1 MRLTLEE
8 LFDGFEVAAD
18 IKKIS
23 LVFAGS
29 AGGWLCFMLFVWLG
43 GLMKNDIALALFSL
57 VGYAINF
64 VFCAIALSSSNR
76 MVYKEL
82 TTGEKLTLKDG
93 FEFTKK
99 NIGSVV
105 LSPVVILL
113 VIALALAM
121 EFLLFMF
128 GRFELGAVII
138 SLLTA
143 PAIMLNTL
151 LLACAVFGSILT
163 LAIISVD
170 ESGIIVT
177 AGKIYKIARQASI
190 PFIMY
195 MSLAL
200 ILGIAATAII
210 AFIFILAATITVLLF
225 GTASQIFINLSA
237 MDIPSLSLPLQAATL
252 ISVISIYLL
261 AGLVFSYPAV
271 LLQSFATS
279 VYLKIKELVK

>member
-8 LFDGFEVAAD
+8 IFDGFEVAAD
-18 IKKIS
+18 IKKIA

-29 AGGWLCFMLFVWLG
+29 LIGWVVFMLFMWVG
-43 GLMKNDIALALFSL
+43 GLMKNDIALVLFS
-57 VGYAINF
+57 VTGYVINY
-64 VFCAIALSSSNR
+64 VFCVTALSSSNR

-82 TTGEKLTLKDG
+82 TTGEKLTVKDG
-93 FEFTKK
+93 IEFTKK
-99 NIGSVV
+99 NIGSIIF
-105 LSPVVILL
+105 SPVVLFLIIAAILA
-113 VIALALAM
+113 VQ
-121 EFLLFMF
+121 FLLFMF
-128 GRFELGAVII
+128 GRFDFGAVII

-143 PAIMLNTL
+143 PAVMLNAL
-151 LLACAVFGSILT
+151 LLACAVFGSVLT

-170 ESGIIVT
+170 ESGIIATVT
-177 AGKIYKIARQASI
+177 KIYKIARQASI

-210 AFIFILAATITVLLF
+210 ALIFILAVTTSILLF
-225 GTASQIFINLSA
+225 GAASQIFINLSA
-237 MDIPSLSLPLQAATL
+237 MDVPSLSVPMQVATF
-252 ISVISIYLL
+252 ISVISIYIL

-279 VYLKIKELVK
+279 IYLKIKELVK